1 MRRSTPFFLSLQLAL
16 FGCGPDVKEVATTA
30 YVATMTPILAQNTTL
45 SRTYLSMAAK
55 IKKNELS
62 TAQIA
67 KRFGERLL
75 PQAQALA
82 TAVSEVEPV
91 PSTLNEVHIGLERA
105 WRNRAKAYGQM
116 HKAWTAGDLAM
127 FNGAARDHATVNR
140 AEERY
145 FESVNTLLAPY
156 GLTLAQYP

>member
-1 MRRSTPFFLSLQLAL
+1 MPRSTPVYLLLHLVL
-16 FGCGPDVKEVATTA
+16 FGCGPDSKKAAATA

-67 KRFGERLL
+67 KRFGKRLV

-82 TAVSEVEPV
+82 TAVSAVEPV
-91 PSTLNEVHIGLERA
+91 PPTVSEVHIGLERA
-105 WRNRAKAYGQM
+105 WRNRAQAYGQM
-116 HKAWTAGDLAM
+116 HKAWAAEDLAM

-145 FESVNTLLAPY
+145 FESVNTLLALH
-156 GLTLAQYP
+156 GLELNQYP